1 MRLLNCT
8 KKVVSSDTGT
18 QQIRNSQVTVSVL
31 VTLVSLHKA
40 LRVISSLA
48 MIGNELEQFK
58 IYLEINARRID
69 ENKGIKFTASTI
81 YFALYLCKHRFLL
94 VYYFDRSNRHL

>member
-1 MRLLNCT
+1 
-8 KKVVSSDTGT
+8 
-18 QQIRNSQVTVSVL
+18 
-31 VTLVSLHKA
+31 
-40 LRVISSLA
+40 

-81 YFALYLCKHRFLL
+81 YFALNL
-94 VYYFDRSNRHL
+94 